1 MWDLHV
7 INCMNNDI
15 PIVPTDESRKRKPAN
30 RRYSLLRTAAIQ
42 RYGKTLA
49 QELFP
54 RMFEST
60 HDKDV
65 ERIEMELERDAR
77 RMDRHME
84 CDMECN
90 CGLDEL
96 IELDPTYDTPE
107 YRHDMSCPK
116 YEVTLP

>member
-15 PIVPTDESRKRKPAN
+15 PVVPTDESCKRKPAN
-30 RRYSLLRTAAIQ
+30 RRYSLLRTAAMR

-49 QELFP
+49 QQLFP

-60 HDKDV
+60 ADKDV
-65 ERIEMELERDAR
+65 ERMEMELERDAR

-84 CDMECN
+84 RDMECN

-96 IELDPTYDTPE
+96 IKLDPTCDTPE